1 MNDNPINDTEG
12 IREELE
18 REYTMRFTEL
28 NQFEAFVEEN
38 GLSEEFCNSYRKMLI
53 VMLYAY
59 YEGYCKKALEIYA
72 EYINSSHEKVKDVK
86 VEIASAT
93 LHLEFKRLEDKD
105 HHPVRLLG
113 NVIRQDSKIQ
123 KYGRR
128 CEFFQA
134 YEQQMEK
141 QVRLPDDIV
150 DTESNLKSHVLK
162 SLMYKL
168 SLDYT
173 VVDQW
178 QGIINRL
185 TNLRNSIAHGDI
197 VREINKD
204 EYDECKTA
212 ILDVMNSL
220 KQEIITNYGNKG
232 YLKPSA

>member
-1 MNDNPINDTEG
+1 MNDNSINDTES

-18 REYTMRFTEL
+18 REYTKRFTEL
-28 NQFEAFVEEN
+28 NQFEAFLEANEPP
-38 GLSEEFCNSYRKMLI
+38 EEFCNAYRKMLI

-59 YEGYCKKALEIYA
+59 YEGFCKKALEIYA
-72 EYINSSHEKVKDVK
+72 EYINSTHEHVKDVK

-93 LHLEFKRLEDKD
+93 LHLEFKRLEDKE
-105 HHPVRLLG
+105 HHPIRLLG
-113 NVIRQDSKIQ
+113 NVIKQDSKIQ

-128 CEFFQA
+128 SEFFMA

-141 QVRLPDDIV
+141 IVRLPDGIV

-162 SLMYKL
+162 ALMYKL

-173 VVDQW
+173 IVDQG
-178 QGIINRL
+178 QGTINRL

-197 VREINKD
+197 ERQISKD
-204 EYDECKTA
+204 EYDECKEA

-220 KQEIITNYGNKG
+220 KQEIITNYRNKG